1 MFVAPCTQRVDRMAP
16 VLVGNLEPEAA
27 AVLASEHG
35 VEASPRELAADA
47 TIRRRLD
54 AAVDTANARLS
65 RVELVKAYTV
75 LPVFWE
81 PGSDEI
87 TPTMKLRR
95 SVIAEKFAGEIAA
108 LYDRDWT

>member
-1 MFVAPCTQRVDRMAP
+1 
-16 VLVGNLEPEAA
+16 VGDAQHSPPST
-27 AVLASEHG
+27 AS
-35 VEASPRELAADA
+35 
-47 TIRRRLD
+47 RRRRTRSRPIRPSD

-65 RVELVKAYTV
+65 RVEQVKPYTV

-95 SVIAEKFAGEIAA
+95 SVIAGKFAVEIDVP
-108 LYDRDWT
+108 YERDWT